1 MENRNAIVTGS
12 GNGIG
17 RAIARRFA
25 SEGAKVTV
33 AELEE
38 DSGRETVELIRQTG
52 GEAVFV
58 ETDTSDSMSVKSA
71 VAAAIS
77 AHGDIDLLV
86 NNAAAFV
93 FGKV

>member
-1 MENRNAIVTGS
+1 MRLENRNAIVTGS

-38 DSGRETVELIRQTG
+38 DSGRETV
-52 GEAVFV
+52 
-58 ETDTSDSMSVKSA
+58 
-71 VAAAIS
+71 
-77 AHGDIDLLV
+77 
-86 NNAAAFV
+86 
-93 FGKV
+93 